1 MQNFSPFQPQAEV
14 PTTQLEFEKKALNFG
29 TPVVVGLTLAALIGV
44 IYAAQSLNAW
54 AQNTEKTWSF
64 ISNLVTISGTIAG
77 LWLIWLKFFKQRENA
92 AKLEITPTSG
102 KIPLPD
108 HSGNLHWLNL
118 KLENK
123 GNQAIQNYQL
133 AVQPLYHQAGTAK
146 LATAAAVQFSIPH
159 ANKARAAVIDV
170 GAASF
175 EHGYLTVKLAEAE
188 AVTFVIEVTA
198 AQTKWYN
205 GVTVSNAIEADQQN
219 KKKSS

>member
-1 MQNFSPFQPQAEV
+1 M

-29 TPVVVGLTLAALIGV
+29 TPAVIGLTLVALIGV
-44 IYAAQSLNAW
+44 IYGAKSLNAW
-54 AQNTEKTWSF
+54 AGSTEKTWSF
-64 ISNLVTISGTIAG
+64 ISNLVTISGTIVG
-77 LWLIWLKFFKQRENA
+77 LWFVWIKFFQQRESA

-108 HSGNLHWLNL
+108 HSGHLHWLNL

-123 GNQAIQNYQL
+123 GNHAIQNYQL
-133 AVQPLYHQAGTAK
+133 VVQPIYHQAGAAK
-146 LATAAAVQFSIPH
+146 IAAHAMVQFPNSH
-159 ANKARAAVIDV
+159 AGNTRSAVIDV

-198 AQTKWYN
+198 AQTKWRN
-205 GVTVSNAIEADQQN
+205 GITVSNAIEADEHN
-219 KKKSS
+219 RKKSF

>member
-1 MQNFSPFQPQAEV
+1 MQNFSPLQPKAEV
-14 PTTQLEFEKKALNFG
+14 PTTQLEFEKKALNLG
-29 TPVVVGLTLAALIGV
+29 TPVVVGLTLMALLGV
-44 IYAAQSLNAW
+44 IYAAKSLNAW
-54 AQNTEKTWSF
+54 AGSTEKTWSF
-64 ISNLVTISGTIAG
+64 ISNLVTISGTIVG
-77 LWLIWLKFFKQRENA
+77 LWLIWIKFFQQRESA

-133 AVQPLYHQAGTAK
+133 AVETLYHQAGIAK
-146 LATAAAVQFSIPH
+146 TAASAMVQFTNTPAGDTRSS
-159 ANKARAAVIDV
+159 VIDV

-175 EHGYLTVKLAEAE
+175 EHGYLTVRLAEAE

-198 AQTKWYN
+198 AQTKWRN
-205 GVTVSNAIEADQQN
+205 GITVSNAIETNEHNRA
-219 KKKSS
+219 KRS